1 MQPVLTTW
9 FRVSRANF
17 LLSSLLPFAAGSVYA
32 ARGGAFRWGC
42 FLLGMLGAALVHLA
56 ANLLNEYWDYRL
68 GADLPGGDYR
78 PHSGGSGV
86 LAEGLIAPD
95 SVRFAAGLCLAAAFF
110 IGLFLSWHLRAP
122 IVLGL
127 GFLGASIAWAYTA
140 PPLRLVYRGWGE
152 AALFMAFGPLLV
164 GGGYYL
170 QALRFSSGSALLA
183 VAGGFQIALLLVS
196 NELADAESD
205 ARAGKRNLA
214 VRLGGRKAWRLV
226 AACLFGAYGTV
237 GAGIALGRFPLSA
250 LAVFLA
256 LPVSLAALAALARA
270 LGGRGDF
277 RVSSARM
284 MVAYHVFLSAL
295 ILGLL
300 P

>member
-1 MQPVLTTW
+1 MKPDPTIW

-17 LLSSLLPFAAGSVYA
+17 LLASLLPFAAGSVYA
-32 ARGGAFRWGC
+32 ARSASFGWGR
-42 FLLGMLGAALVHLA
+42 FALGLAGAALVHLA
-56 ANLLNEYWDYRL
+56 ANLLNEYWDYRM
-68 GADLPGGDYR
+68 GADLPGGDCR

-86 LAEGLIAPD
+86 LPGELIAPD
-95 SVRFAAGLCLAAAFF
+95 SVRAAAGLCLAAAFF
-110 IGLFLSWHLRAP
+110 IGVVLSWRLRTP
-122 IVLGL
+122 VVGGL

-140 PPLRLVYRGWGE
+140 PPLRLAYRGWGE
-152 AALFMAFGPLLV
+152 AALFTAFGPLLV

-170 QALRFSSGSALLA
+170 QALRFSSGAALLA
-183 VAGGFQIALLLVS
+183 VAAGFQIAGLLLAH
-196 NELADAESD
+196 EGADADSD
-205 ARAGKRNLA
+205 ARALKRNLA
-214 VRLGGRKAWRLV
+214 VRLGGRKAWGLV
-226 AACLFGAYGTV
+226 AACLLGAYGTV
-237 GAGIALGRFPLSA
+237 GAGVALGRFPLSA

-277 RVSSARM
+277 RVSSARA
-284 MVAYHVFLSAL
+284 MVSHHVFLIAL